1 MNQFPLQVVDDM
13 SAGMA
18 GLGFAAGLLVG
29 LTGVGA
35 ASLLTPL
42 LLIMGIHPTVA
53 VGSDLVY
60 NSVTKL
66 FGVVQHARQKTIDW
80 HIARMLACGSVPGA
94 FLAFLFLHEFTLWHI
109 DPEKALKAILGYVLV
124 LTALATL
131 GRLIFE
137 RGWKARRREAD
148 KKPGLRSA
156 LTVLAGLV
164 FGFMVGLTSIG
175 SGAMFAVALLFLYRL
190 KPARLVGTDI
200 AHAFLLTTFS
210 GLLSIGVGH
219 VNYLLVG
226 NLLIGSVPGVLVGG
240 TLSAK
245 VPGKPLRVVVS
256 ALVLISGLRLI

>member
-1 MNQFPLQVVDDM
+1 VVDEM

-18 GLGFAAGLLVG
+18 GMGLLAGLLVG

-42 LLIMGIHPTVA
+42 LLMMGIHPTVA

-66 FGVVQHARQKTIDW
+66 FGVAQHARQKTIDW
-80 HIARMLACGSVPGA
+80 RITRTLAYGSLPGA
-94 FLAFLFLHEFTLWHI
+94 FLAFVLLRAFTFWHI
-109 DPEKALKAILGYVLV
+109 DPQKALQSILGYVLV
-124 LTALATL
+124 LTALATF
-131 GRLIFE
+131 GRLVFE
-137 RGWKARRREAD
+137 RRWKEKQAAAEE
-148 KKPGLRSA
+148 KPPLRPVP
-156 LTVLAGLV
+156 TILAGLA

-175 SGAMFAVALLFLYRL
+175 SGAMFAVALLFLYRMR
-190 KPARLVGTDI
+190 PARLVGTDI

-210 GLLSIGVGH
+210 GLLSIGAGRVD
-219 VNYLLVG
+219 YLLVG
-226 NLLIGSVPGVLVGG
+226 NLLIGSIPGVLLGS

-245 VPGKPLRVVVS
+245 VPGKPLRAVVS